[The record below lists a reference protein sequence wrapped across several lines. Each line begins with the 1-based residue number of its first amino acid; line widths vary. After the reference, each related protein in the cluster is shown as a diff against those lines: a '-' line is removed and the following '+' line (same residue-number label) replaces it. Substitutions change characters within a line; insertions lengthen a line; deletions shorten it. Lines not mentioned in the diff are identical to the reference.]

1 MQIFLCIAPNWVNP
15 WLKSFKSKTI
25 ARYRPTCHTSIWAI
39 TGCGSYSEFTY
50 FQIPELPDRIYPMT
64 TRRQTANDDTL
75 FWTLKVLQEN
85 PGVSQ
90 RTLAKEV
97 GINVSTINF
106 CLKALVEKGWIKMG
120 NFSKNPDK
128 LSYAYLLTPT
138 GVAEKAVLTRRFL
151 HRKMAEYEK
160 LRGEIEAL
168 QLEAEQATSS
178 LANESGSTK

>member
-1 MQIFLCIAPNWVNP
+1 
-15 WLKSFKSKTI
+15 
-25 ARYRPTCHTSIWAI
+25 
-39 TGCGSYSEFTY
+39 
-50 FQIPELPDRIYPMT
+50 MT

-85 PGVSQ
+85 PGVTQ

-106 CLKALVEKGWIKMG
+106 CLKALVENGWIKMG

-151 HRKMAEYEK
+151 QRKMAEYER

-168 QLEAEQATSS
+168 QLEADPEIAISD
-178 LANESGSTK
+178 AYKRGSKE

>member
-1 MQIFLCIAPNWVNP
+1 M
-15 WLKSFKSKTI
+15 
-25 ARYRPTCHTSIWAI
+25 
-39 TGCGSYSEFTY
+39 
-50 FQIPELPDRIYPMT
+50 YPMT

-106 CLKALVEKGWIKMG
+106 CLKALVEKGWIRMG
-120 NFSKNPDK
+120 NFSRNPDK
-128 LSYAYLLTPT
+128 LSYVYLLTPT

-151 HRKMAEYEK
+151 QRKMTEYEK

-168 QLEAEQATSS
+168 QREADQPTPAAPDNSN
-178 LANESGSTK
+178 L

>member
-1 MQIFLCIAPNWVNP
+1 MDPLIF
-15 WLKSFKSKTI
+15 S
-25 ARYRPTCHTSIWAI
+25 
-39 TGCGSYSEFTY
+39 
-50 FQIPELPDRIYPMT
+50 LPYLLDRIYPMT
-64 TRRQTANDDTL
+64 TRRQTANDDIL

-138 GVAEKAVLTRRFL
+138 GVAEKAVLTKRFL
-151 HRKMAEYEK
+151 QRKMAEYEK

-168 QLEAEQATSS
+168 QLEADQSSPAEQAKSIP
-178 LANESGSTK
+178 

>member
-1 MQIFLCIAPNWVNP
+1 
-15 WLKSFKSKTI
+15 
-25 ARYRPTCHTSIWAI
+25 
-39 TGCGSYSEFTY
+39 
-50 FQIPELPDRIYPMT
+50 MT

-75 FWTLKVLQEN
+75 FWTLKVLQES
-85 PGVSQ
+85 PGLSQ

-106 CLKALVEKGWIKMG
+106 CLKALAEKGWIKMG

-151 HRKMAEYEK
+151 QRKMAEYDK

-168 QLEAEQATSS
+168 QREADQSMPAAS
-178 LANESGSTK
+178 LQSDS

>member
-1 MQIFLCIAPNWVNP
+1 MKLKQNDLIIQFVARPSGRQVAAVAIVNP
-15 WLKSFKSKTI
+15 LIFSFP
-25 ARYRPTCHTSIWAI
+25 Y
-39 TGCGSYSEFTY
+39 
-50 FQIPELPDRIYPMT
+50 LLDRIYLMT
-64 TRRQTANDDTL
+64 TRRQTSNDDTL

-151 HRKMAEYEK
+151 QRKMAEYEK
-160 LRGEIEAL
+160 LRGEIEEL
-168 QLEAEQATSS
+168 QLDADQAQR
-178 LANESGSTK
+178 LPLLEFF

>member
-1 MQIFLCIAPNWVNP
+1 
-15 WLKSFKSKTI
+15 
-25 ARYRPTCHTSIWAI
+25 
-39 TGCGSYSEFTY
+39 
-50 FQIPELPDRIYPMT
+50 MT

-151 HRKMAEYEK
+151 QRKMAEYEK

-168 QLEAEQATSS
+168 QLEADSTSQYS
-178 LANESGSTK
+178 PVQPGS

>member
-1 MQIFLCIAPNWVNP
+1 
-15 WLKSFKSKTI
+15 
-25 ARYRPTCHTSIWAI
+25 
-39 TGCGSYSEFTY
+39 
-50 FQIPELPDRIYPMT
+50 MT

-151 HRKMAEYEK
+151 QRKMAEYEK
-160 LRGEIEAL
+160 LRSEIEAL
-168 QLEAEQATSS
+168 QLEAEQATAP

>member
-1 MQIFLCIAPNWVNP
+1 
-15 WLKSFKSKTI
+15 
-25 ARYRPTCHTSIWAI
+25 
-39 TGCGSYSEFTY
+39 
-50 FQIPELPDRIYPMT
+50 MT

-128 LSYAYLLTPT
+128 MSYAYLLTPT

-151 HRKMAEYEK
+151 QRKMAEYEK
-160 LRGEIEAL
+160 LRSEIEAL
-168 QLEAEQATSS
+168 QLEAEQATAP